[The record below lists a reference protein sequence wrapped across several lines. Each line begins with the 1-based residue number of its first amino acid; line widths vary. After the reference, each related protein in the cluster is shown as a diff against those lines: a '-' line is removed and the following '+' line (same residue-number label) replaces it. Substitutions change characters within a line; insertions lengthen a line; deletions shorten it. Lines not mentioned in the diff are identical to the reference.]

1 MQLVLPDA
9 FRATVVRALKD
20 WERRERG
27 EGLWAAFP
35 STQGPCKPR
44 GSIHLRPQL
53 SSKGSCWIQISLPL
67 KYKKIV
73 LDNIRA
79 TIFLFL
85 TGPGIVGNISVFVK
99 YTCAF
104 FSGTATK
111 SGHLLSI
118 HLVFTN
124 TVMPLSKV
132 TLKTVAM
139 SGVRNVLGDMGCT
152 AIVFLERVARGL
164 SISTSSFLA
173 AVQATT
179 ISPRA
184 PVPAGFKP
192 ASARH
197 ILPFCLFFW
206 VLNSLV
212 SVHLLCYVSNTS
224 SLNRSQASHGNSCSY
239 VLPRSQI
246 MKWTFPILMALRDFL
261 FLSLM
266 GWASAYLA
274 LLLHKHHRHVL
285 YLQKSTILH
294 QTPPPRER
302 RAAHSVLLLMLCF
315 LLFYWTDCIL
325 SLGLNFSLEN
335 ASFVLNIQEFRTLG
349 YAILSPFVLIH
360 RDGHLVDVG
369 ILNKS

>member
-1 MQLVLPDA
+1 MVLN
-9 FRATVVRALKD
+9 
-20 WERRERG
+20 
-27 EGLWAAFP
+27 
-35 STQGPCKPR
+35 
-44 GSIHLRPQL
+44 
-53 SSKGSCWIQISLPL
+53 
-67 KYKKIV
+67 
-73 LDNIRA
+73 NIRA

-99 YTCAF
+99 YMCAF

-111 SGHLLSI
+111 SVHLLSI
-118 HLVFTN
+118 HLAFTN
-124 TVMPLSKV
+124 TVILLSKV
-132 TLKTVAM
+132 TLKTIAM
-139 SGVRNVLGDMGCT
+139 FGVRTVLGDVGCK
-152 AIVFLERVARGL
+152 AFVFLERVARGL

-173 AVQATT
+173 VVQATT

-197 ILPFCLFFW
+197 ILPLCLFFW

-212 SVHLLCYVSNTS
+212 SMNLLYYVRNTS
-224 SLNRSQASHGNSCSY
+224 SLNRSQASHANSCSY
-239 VLPRSQI
+239 VLPRSQV

-266 GWASAYLA
+266 GWASAYMV
-274 LLLHKHHRHVL
+274 LLLHKHHRQVL
-285 YLQKSTILH
+285 YLQKSKILH
-294 QTPPPRER
+294 QTPPRER
-302 RAAHSVLLLMLCF
+302 RAAHSVLLLMRCF

-335 ASFVLNIQEFRTLG
+335 ASFVLNSQEFLTLG

-360 RDGHLVDVG
+360 RDGHLG
-369 ILNKS
+369 GCWHTQ

>member
-1 MQLVLPDA
+1 MVLN
-9 FRATVVRALKD
+9 T
-20 WERRERG
+20 
-27 EGLWAAFP
+27 
-35 STQGPCKPR
+35 
-44 GSIHLRPQL
+44 
-53 SSKGSCWIQISLPL
+53 
-67 KYKKIV
+67 
-73 LDNIRA
+73 IRA

-111 SGHLLSI
+111 SVHLLSI

-124 TVMPLSKV
+124 TVILLSKV
-132 TLKTVAM
+132 TLKTIAM
-139 SGVRNVLGDMGCT
+139 FGVRNVLGDTGCK
-152 AIVFLERVARGL
+152 AFVFLERVARGL

-173 AVQATT
+173 VVQATT

-212 SVHLLCYVSNTS
+212 SMNLLYYVRNTS

-246 MKWTFPILMALRDFL
+246 MKWMFPILMALRDFL

-266 GWASAYLA
+266 GWASAYLV

-285 YLQKSTILH
+285 YLQKSKILH
-294 QTPPPRER
+294 QTPPAER

-335 ASFVLNIQEFRTLG
+335 ASFVLNIQEFLTLG

-360 RDGHLVDVG
+360 RDGRRVDVG
-369 ILNKS
+369 TLNKAGTTLFFH